1 MIRCF
6 IQKNRLKMLLPGIVA
21 LVILGTIE
29 FSPLAIANAQ
39 GLFGL
44 PFWNSYLAL
53 APRYPYDFLSPF
65 LGRWTAGSGL
75 LPSTLLAGNPSP
87 TSPLRFAHASI
98 QGVTTIFIPPSA
110 TNFKLVVKPSTG
122 DAIKLTALVPPLT
135 AYIYPTG
142 YIPPTLVTTPTV
154 VTPVTTPAVVTPVT
168 TPAVVTPVTTPVTT
182 PLTTPT
188 TTLPT
193 STTSA
198 PAVIS
203 GLGGLQQV
211 FPSPLRPTFS
221 PYGSVFQP
229 LWPAASLYPIL

>member
-1 MIRCF
+1 
-6 IQKNRLKMLLPGIVA
+6 MLLPGIVA

-53 APRYPYDFLSPF
+53 APRYPYDFLSP
-65 LGRWTAGSGL
+65 LLSRWTAGSGL
-75 LPSTLLAGNPSP
+75 LPSTLLAGNSSA

-110 TNFKLVVKPSTG
+110 TSVKLSVKPFTG
-122 DAIKLTALVPPLT
+122 TTGSSIPSVKLSALVPPLT
-135 AYIYPTG
+135 VYIYPTG
-142 YIPPTLVTTPTV
+142 SLPPTLVTTPTV
-154 VTPVTTPAVVTPVT
+154 A
-168 TPAVVTPVTTPVTT
+168 TPVTTPVTT
-182 PLTTPT
+182 PLTTPA

-211 FPSPLRPTFS
+211 FPSPLRPTFP